1 MPQVK
6 PHVVLLTYT
15 NNPAQ
20 TIAMSAKLCYSDA
33 TIADLKK
40 GVDES
45 DVGKFLSRLVTMGHL
60 SPFEHA
66 SFTFG
71 IEGVSRSFL
80 AQVTRHRIASFSVKS
95 QRYVDAN
102 KNGEFNYVIPPAISA
117 LGSVAEEEYK
127 DQMAQMHA
135 WYCKWQERLGGACE
149 KSNEDARFVLPNAAE
164 TKMTMTMN
172 VRELMH
178 FFTVRCCNRAQW
190 EIREVAWRMLEEV
203 LKVAPELFVTAGPS
217 CVRCGCSEGKMTCAK
232 PDEVRA
238 RRRALTEKIA
248 EKK

>member
-1 MPQVK
+1 MPEVRPK
-6 PHVVLLTYT
+6 VVLLTYT
-15 NNPAQ
+15 KDPAQ

-33 TIADLKK
+33 DIAELKR

-45 DVGKFLSRLVTMGHL
+45 DVSKFLARLVTMGHL

-102 KNGEFNYVIPPAISA
+102 KKGEFNFVIPPAIRA
-117 LGSVAEEEYK
+117 LGSDAEEEYK
-127 DQMAQMHA
+127 EQMKTMHS

-190 EIREVAWRMLEEV
+190 EIREVAWSMLEEV

-217 CVRCGCSEGKMTCAK
+217 CVRGACSEGKMSCLK
-232 PDEVRA
+232 PAEVRL
-238 RRRALTEKIA
+238 RREKLN
-248 EKK
+248 EKLKEEK

>member
-1 MPQVK
+1 MPEVRPK
-6 PHVVLLTYT
+6 VVLLTYT
-15 NNPAQ
+15 KDPAQ

-33 TIADLKK
+33 DIAELKR

-45 DVGKFLSRLVTMGHL
+45 DVSKFLARLVTMGHL

-102 KNGEFNYVIPPAISA
+102 KNGEFNFVIPPAIRA
-117 LGSVAEEEYK
+117 LGSEAEEEYK
-127 DQMAQMHA
+127 EQMKTMHS

-190 EIREVAWRMLEEV
+190 EIREVAWSMLEEV

-217 CVRCGCSEGKMTCAK
+217 CVRGACSEGKMSCLK
-232 PDEVRA
+232 PAEVRL
-238 RRRALTEKIA
+238 RREKLN
-248 EKK
+248 EKLKEEK

>member
-15 NNPAQ
+15 KDPAQ

-45 DVGKFLSRLVTMGHL
+45 DVSKFLSRLVTMGHL

-102 KNGEFNYVIPPAISA
+102 KSGEFNYVIPPAISA
-117 LGSVAEEEYK
+117 LGEEAEQEYK
-127 DQMAQMHA
+127 EQMALMHS
-135 WYCKWQERLGGACE
+135 WYCKWQEKLGGACE

-203 LKVAPELFVTAGPS
+203 LKVAPGLFVTAGPS
-217 CVRCGCSEGKMTCAK
+217 CVRGGCSEGKMTCAK